1 MKKSIAGLG
10 LALVIAASLYA
21 AGQPAHALP
30 DCTIKG
36 IQLFGEVSVVAA
48 NADLTVEIV
57 PSGGD
62 LKVHWV
68 NRHANL
74 CGEWRRVGLGAD
86 FTIQIVPS
94 GGELKIQEVTSGPGL

>member
-1 MKKSIAGLG
+1 MKSITGLG
-10 LALVIAASLYA
+10 LALVTAASLYA
-21 AGQPAHALP
+21 AGQPAHALSA
-30 DCTIKG
+30 CNIKG
-36 IQLFGEVSVVAA
+36 IQLFGEGSVVAA

-68 NRHANL
+68 NRHANQ

-86 FTIQIVPS
+86 FTIQVVPS
-94 GGELKIQEVTSGPGL
+94 GGELKIQEVTSGPGLQ